1 MSNPAQAPLLP
12 QQSTGSNVKIPILFG
27 AVVALLG
34 ANIYLYTQLDSL
46 RTEHSEFKKN
56 VQTEISNLK
65 ENSSVST
72 QTARRSLNSL
82 KDELETARRQA
93 QMAAGQ
99 ARTEAQ
105 KHAEELAKRLAAE
118 QARQDAVAKE
128 LKTQVTAVNDI
139 ASTTATKVG
148 EVTTEVG
155 NVKNDVNATKSEL
168 EKTIADLKRT
178 NGDLGV
184 QSGLIATNGKELA
197 ALRALGERNYFDFNL
212 SKSKEPQKVGDV
224 AVVLKKVDPKRNK
237 YTIEVIADDKRVEKK
252 DKNLNEPVQF
262 YVSKARQPYEI
273 VVNAVKK
280 DQISGYLA
288 TPKVQTARN

>member
-1 MSNPAQAPLLP
+1 MSNPAPAPVAP
-12 QQSTGSNVKIPILFG
+12 QPSGSSVKIPILFG
-27 AVVALLG
+27 AVAALLG
-34 ANIYLYTQLDSL
+34 ANIYTYTQLDSL
-46 RTEHSEFKKN
+46 RSEHSEFKKN

-82 KDELETARRQA
+82 KDELEAARRQA
-93 QMAAGQ
+93 QMAVGQ
-99 ARTEAQ
+99 NRAESL
-105 KHAEELAKRLAAE
+105 KHAEELKKAIAAE

-128 LKTQVTAVNDI
+128 LKTQVTQVGEV

-155 NVKNDVNATKSEL
+155 NVKTEVSATKSEL

-184 QSGLIATNGKELA
+184 QSGLIATNAKELA
-197 ALRALGERNYFDFNL
+197 ALKALGERNIFEFNL
-212 SKSKEPQKVGDV
+212 GKSKEPQKVGDV
-224 AVVLKKVDPKRNK
+224 SVVLKKADLKKNK

-252 DKNLNEPVQF
+252 DKSVNEPVQF

-273 VVNAVKK
+273 VVNSVKK
-280 DQISGYLA
+280 DQISGYLS
-288 TPKVQTARN
+288 TPKVQSARN

>member
-1 MSNPAQAPLLP
+1 MSNPAPAPFTP
-12 QQSTGSNVKIPILFG
+12 PSSGSNVKIPILFG

-46 RTEHSEFKKN
+46 RTEHSDFKKN

-82 KDELETARRQA
+82 KDELEAARRQA

-99 ARTEAQ
+99 ARSEAQ
-105 KHAEELAKRLAAE
+105 KHVDELKQRLSAE

-128 LKTQVTAVNDI
+128 LKTQVSQVGEV
-139 ASTTATKVG
+139 ASSTATKVG
-148 EVTTEVG
+148 EVSTEVG
-155 NVKNDVNATKSEL
+155 AVKTEVNATKSEL
-168 EKTIADLKRT
+168 EKTIAELKRV

-184 QSGLIATNGKELA
+184 QSGLIATNGKELS
-197 ALRALGERNYFDFNL
+197 ALKALGERNYFEFNL
-212 SKSKEPQKVGDV
+212 SKTKEPQKVGDI
-224 AVVLKKVDPKRNK
+224 AVILKKTDPKKNK
-237 YTIEVIADDKRVEKK
+237 YTVEVIADDKRVEKK
-252 DKNLNEPVQF
+252 DKNLNEPIQF

-273 VVNAVKK
+273 VVNSVKK

-288 TPKVQTARN
+288 APKVQTARN

>member
-1 MSNPAQAPLLP
+1 MNPAPAALPP
-12 QQSTGSNVKIPILFG
+12 QQSSGSNVKIPILFG

-128 LKTQVTAVNDI
+128 LKTQVSAVGEV
-139 ASTTATKVG
+139 ASNTATKVG
-148 EVTTEVG
+148 EVSTEVG

-224 AVVLKKVDPKRNK
+224 AVILKKTDAKRNK
-237 YTIEVIADDKRVEKK
+237 YTIEVIADDNRVEKK

-273 VVNAVKK
+273 VVNSVKK

-288 TPKVQTARN
+288 TPKVQAARN